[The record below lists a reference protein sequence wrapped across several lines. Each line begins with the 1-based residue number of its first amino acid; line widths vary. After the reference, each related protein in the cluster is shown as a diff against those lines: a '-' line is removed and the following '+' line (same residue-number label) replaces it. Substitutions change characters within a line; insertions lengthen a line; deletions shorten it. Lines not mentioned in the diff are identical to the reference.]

1 MLLNEYKE
9 YLLTAARSDNKMS
22 KNMST
27 HKDIYIIWPL
37 AELSDTIH
45 SPHTHTLYKKVS
57 VIL

>member
-37 AELSDTIH
+37 AELCDTIH
-45 SPHTHTLYKKVS
+45 
-57 VIL
+57 